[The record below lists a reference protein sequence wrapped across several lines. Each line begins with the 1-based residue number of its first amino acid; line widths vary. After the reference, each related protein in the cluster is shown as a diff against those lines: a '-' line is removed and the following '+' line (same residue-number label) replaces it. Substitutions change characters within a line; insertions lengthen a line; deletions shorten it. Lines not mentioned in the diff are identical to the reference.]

1 MKYTKSS
8 EKKKKECPLIIGR
21 AGRGRARKNES
32 ENEKSVPLNSE
43 TTKRSELSG
52 FKQSPVYSV
61 RLNRQKIQA
70 DAIKRLDN
78 RTDELILRNAQ
89 SAKTE

>member
-21 AGRGRARKNES
+21 AGRGRARKNKN
-32 ENEKSVPLNSE
+32 ENEKSVPLNSD
-43 TTKRSELSG
+43 
-52 FKQSPVYSV
+52 V